1 MYLKKDTGSIGISE
15 LIIFIAVILV
25 AGIAASVFIAI
36 SSTLETRSLST
47 GFQTTS
53 EVSTALKVTDIEGHN
68 TSGLIDKLLIA
79 VTPRAGSTTIDF
91 STTFLELSNASIKC
105 IFNYTSGY
113 WVDMTAG
120 VDNLF
125 SINAFPASASQYGL
139 IVLRDQDG
147 SCTQDNPL
155 ITAGDMIGI
164 TINTTACFNG
174 MGPNTRINGLI
185 VPEIGAGAVV
195 TFQTP
200 TTYAEEIFR
209 LQPIQ
214 T

>member
-1 MYLKKDTGSIGISE
+1 MYLKKDTGSIGIGG
-15 LIIFIAVILV
+15 LVIFIAVVII
-25 AGIAASVFIAI
+25 AGIAASVLISI
-36 SSTLETRSLST
+36 SSSLQSQSMST

-53 EVSTALKVTDIEGHN
+53 EVSTSLRVTDIEGHN
-68 TSGLIDKLLIA
+68 TSGSIDKLLIA

-91 STTFLELSNASIKC
+91 SHTFLELSNASIKC

-125 SINAFPASASQYGL
+125 NINAFPVSASRYGL
-139 IVLRDQDG
+139 IVLRDEDG
-147 SCTQDNPL
+147 SCTQNNPL

-164 TINTTACFNG
+164 TINTAACFNG
-174 MGPNTRINGLI
+174 IGPNTRINGLI
-185 VPEIGAGAVV
+185 VPEVGAGAVV
-195 TFQTP
+195 AFQTP

>member
-105 IFNYTSGY
+105 IRPTLTSK
-113 WVDMTAG
+113 A
-120 VDNLF
+120 
-125 SINAFPASASQYGL
+125 
-139 IVLRDQDG
+139 
-147 SCTQDNPL
+147 
-155 ITAGDMIGI
+155 
-164 TINTTACFNG
+164 
-174 MGPNTRINGLI
+174 
-185 VPEIGAGAVV
+185 
-195 TFQTP
+195 
-200 TTYAEEIFR
+200 
-209 LQPIQ
+209 
-214 T
+214 